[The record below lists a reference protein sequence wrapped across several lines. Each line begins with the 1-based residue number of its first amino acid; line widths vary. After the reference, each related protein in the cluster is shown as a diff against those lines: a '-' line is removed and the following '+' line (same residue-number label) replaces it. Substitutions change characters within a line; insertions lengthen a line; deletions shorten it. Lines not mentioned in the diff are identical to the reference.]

1 MAKRRPVEGE
11 NTLSVPI
18 TEGFARIRPRAR
30 LLRAIGA
37 DLISSEVVALIELV
51 RNCYDADAT
60 KVELVFDRPEH
71 RETGCIEI
79 KDNGHGMT
87 REILLGPWL
96 EPGTDHKSSGSDTDF
111 GGERSP
117 RGRRRLG
124 SKGVGRFAAQRLGD
138 QLQVWTRVRR
148 AKTEIEA
155 EFDWKLLEQGTYLDE
170 IRIPWREHR
179 SKPRTPGGTHLRIS
193 HLQNE
198 WSPDRFEKL
207 KLGLS
212 RLINPTVRAEFRIWI
227 SINGAKEE
235 IQPALESSRAMYS
248 LVGTVES
255 GGTCRIRY
263 SDLNGDEESWE
274 RTVIW
279 PDPGTCGPL
288 EFSISA
294 WDLDSDALRLF
305 FEITGYDHGL
315 LDFRRALRDHSGIS
329 LYRDGFRVLPY
340 GESDN
345 DWLRLDRRRVNN
357 PTMRLSNN
365 QILGHIH
372 LTADGNPDL
381 SDQTN
386 REGLVTN
393 DAYAHLQEV
402 VLELIQLLE
411 VRRFKARR
419 SMDLSSNRKATSL
432 RAAGDVE
439 HEERLDLLIESLAR
453 SGESQVME
461 LRTMFRELR
470 EMARESVR
478 HYAGLASA
486 GHVAGLVFKQL
497 EHPLRQICSE
507 LGLVLDDI
515 QSLAIEDDER
525 EDLSRSVRQAML
537 HAETMSTRM
546 ANLDPLAIGNSGRQV
561 SPMSLNEAL
570 IPVIQAFEQEGG
582 RLGVSIHYESDGD
595 LEVVTN
601 REVAQHALANLLE
614 NSIWWAKK
622 GDASSPLVRVRLNPA
637 GFSVSDNG
645 PGIPE
650 EDRDMIYDPEF
661 STREGAHG
669 LGLTLVRDLLGTVGG
684 GIRLAKLRPAT
695 FVVQLTEQ

>member
-1 MAKRRPVEGE
+1 MIREG
-11 NTLSVPI
+11 
-18 TEGFARIRPRAR
+18 
-30 LLRAIGA
+30 AIQ
-37 DLISSEVVALIELV
+37 AL
-51 RNCYDADAT
+51 
-60 KVELVFDRPEH
+60 
-71 RETGCIEI
+71 
-79 KDNGHGMT
+79 
-87 REILLGPWL
+87 
-96 EPGTDHKSSGSDTDF
+96 
-111 GGERSP
+111 
-117 RGRRRLG
+117 
-124 SKGVGRFAAQRLGD
+124 
-138 QLQVWTRVRR
+138 RR
-148 AKTEIEA
+148 A
-155 EFDWKLLEQGTYLDE
+155 G
-170 IRIPWREHR
+170 
-179 SKPRTPGGTHLRIS
+179 
-193 HLQNE
+193 
-198 WSPDRFEKL
+198 
-207 KLGLS
+207 
-212 RLINPTVRAEFRIWI
+212 
-227 SINGAKEE
+227 
-235 IQPALESSRAMYS
+235 
-248 LVGTVES
+248 
-255 GGTCRIRY
+255 IRY
-263 SDLNGDEESWE
+263 
-274 RTVIW
+274 
-279 PDPGTCGPL
+279 P
-288 EFSISA
+288 
-294 WDLDSDALRLF
+294 
-305 FEITGYDHGL
+305 
-315 LDFRRALRDHSGIS
+315 
-329 LYRDGFRVLPY
+329 
-340 GESDN
+340 
-345 DWLRLDRRRVNN
+345 
-357 PTMRLSNN
+357 
-365 QILGHIH
+365 
-372 LTADGNPDL
+372 
-381 SDQTN
+381 
-386 REGLVTN
+386 
-393 DAYAHLQEV
+393 
-402 VLELIQLLE
+402 
-411 VRRFKARR
+411 
-419 SMDLSSNRKATSL
+419 
-432 RAAGDVE
+432 
-439 HEERLDLLIESLAR
+439 ERLVDVCALIESLAR

-650 EDRDMIYDPEF
+650 KDRDMIYDPEF